1 MKKTTLLIVSI
12 LMSLGLNA
20 QYLQSRLLEVSQ
32 ENVTKFEA
40 AVAEKTKIYNSKE
53 GQPRYITFKIL
64 SGPNAQNYVRMQ
76 YAGDIGE
83 FDKVD
88 KVGNDFWFK
97 TTGKLH
103 TSVGNTMLSRNKEA
117 SYMPE
122 ENKMVNHRRILIY
135 KIKPGMEKDFWRYRT
150 RLVKA
155 LDSAGWPNR
164 ISTLNCISGCD
175 GNWVMVRYH
184 HENFE
189 AEYNENSKMFP
200 VVVEKYDELFGKDS
214 YEDDSQKLQMSVER
228 NMTRHHQRLP
238 QLSSSW
244 N

>member
-1 MKKTTLLIVSI
+1 MKNSIFFLLSFLI
-12 LMSLGLNA
+12 SLGLQA

-32 ENVTKFEA
+32 ENIAKFEA
-40 AVAEKTKIYNSKE
+40 AVAEKTKMYNSKE
-53 GQPRYITFKIL
+53 GQPRYLTFRIL
-64 SGPNAQNYVRMQ
+64 TGPNAQNYVRMQ
-76 YAGDIGE
+76 YAQNISE

-103 TSVGNTMLSRNKEA
+103 TSKGNTILSRNKEA
-117 SYMPE
+117 SYIPK

-155 LDSAGWPNR
+155 LAAANWPNR
-164 ISTLNCISGCD
+164 VSALNCVSGCD
-175 GNWVMVRYH
+175 GSWVMVRYH

-189 AEYNENSKMFP
+189 AEYDENTKMFP
-200 VVVEKYDELFGKDS
+200 VVVEKYNTLFGKDS
-214 YEDDSQKLQMSVER
+214 YEEDAQKLQLAVER

-238 QLSSSW
+238 ELSSSW